1 MTVRIRSRVW
11 ASEIDRV
18 SSRGAVPNTS
28 AVTAGWAWSPPNQSR
43 NEVMPACAT
52 SPTHERSSADSD
64 RYHSWSVSICCTA
77 AAPRSPAARATRARV
92 AADGIGRWVDGIRR
106 VYLYA
111 VHNPTAVERAGQSVP
126 DSIAARS
133 SASSSPPWAS
143 GLAVI
148 WSYPPAGSSPK
159 RVPFS
164 TSSCPCSTGWPA

>member
-1 MTVRIRSRVW
+1 MTVRIRPRVC

-18 SSRGAVPNTS
+18 SSRGAVPKTS

-52 SPTHERSSADSD
+52 KPTQERSSAESD

-92 AADGIGRWVDGIRR
+92 AFDARELADGIPG
-106 VYLYA
+106 VYLCA
-111 VHNPTAVERAGQSVP
+111 VHNTGAADPSGQSVP

-133 SASSSPPWAS
+133 RASSSAVCTN
-143 GLAVI
+143 GLSVI
-148 WSYPPAGSSPK
+148 WS
-159 RVPFS
+159 
-164 TSSCPCSTGWPA
+164 

>member
-1 MTVRIRSRVW
+1 MTVRIRPRVC
-11 ASEIDRV
+11 ASEIERV
-18 SSRGAVPNTS
+18 SSRGAVPKTS

-92 AADGIGRWVDGIRR
+92 AADGVGRECGIRR

-111 VHNPTAVERAGQSVP
+111 VHNPPHPTCGQSVP
-126 DSIAARS
+126 DSMAARS
-133 SASSSPPWAS
+133 RASSSAAWAS
-143 GLAVI
+143 GLSVI
-148 WSYPPAGSSPK
+148 WS
-159 RVPFS
+159 
-164 TSSCPCSTGWPA
+164 